1 MTDDT
6 ALLVS
11 LNNNPSWLP
20 QEYIQKKIRQILCAA
35 LVITVLHL
43 VLLKVLSVLLANRS
57 ASSAKTTEKTER
69 ESVRFR
75 EGKINYT
82 LESELPSNT
91 SSCKSVHRLFLES
104 IMYTTFPPWQT

>member
-11 LNNNPSWLP
+11 LNNNPLWLP

-43 VLLKVLSVLLANRS
+43 VLLKVFSVLLANRS
-57 ASSAKTTEKTER
+57 ASSAKPHR
-69 ESVRFR
+69 ENRKGVCSLPRR
-75 EGKINYT
+75 KNQLYSGKRATKQQI
-82 LESELPSNT
+82 
-91 SSCKSVHRLFLES
+91 FL
-104 IMYTTFPPWQT
+104 